1 MVEGQA
7 RKGYIH
13 GFCVSGC
20 RVMGMFLCPQC
31 RAEANFQTSTVSE
44 LTNAYHIV
52 SADFNND
59 TIPDLAVTQWSANRV
74 TILLGNGLGGFTTAA
89 TLTTGVHPNFIATGN
104 LNGSGGLDLAVTSG
118 GGERDVTFFFN
129 DGTGTSWTTSTLSLG
144 NDADVSSIVAAN
156 FTPGSD
162 SDIDLF
168 IVKDSGYVDDYY
180 EVWQGDGVGGF
191 TGSGSGGT
199 GDVPIFA
206 AAADFDGDTILDI
219 VVANYNGNSVT
230 ILLGNGDGTFM
241 EAVGITHNSGYS
253 ASGCNCR
260 PS

>member
-1 MVEGQA
+1 
-7 RKGYIH
+7 
-13 GFCVSGC
+13 
-20 RVMGMFLCPQC
+20 MGMFFCPSVG
-31 RAEANFQTSTVSE
+31 AEANFQTSTVSE

-59 TIPDLAVTQWSANRV
+59 TIPDLAVTQWSANQV

-129 DGTGTSWTTSTLSLG
+129 DGTGTSWTPSTLSLG

-168 IVKDSGYVDDYY
+168 IVKDSGYVHDYY

-191 TGSGSGGT
+191 TGYGQR
-199 GDVPIFA
+199 
-206 AAADFDGDTILDI
+206 
-219 VVANYNGNSVT
+219 
-230 ILLGNGDGTFM
+230 
-241 EAVGITHNSGYS
+241 GY
-253 ASGCNCR
+253 GRRTYICCR
-260 PS
+260 SRF